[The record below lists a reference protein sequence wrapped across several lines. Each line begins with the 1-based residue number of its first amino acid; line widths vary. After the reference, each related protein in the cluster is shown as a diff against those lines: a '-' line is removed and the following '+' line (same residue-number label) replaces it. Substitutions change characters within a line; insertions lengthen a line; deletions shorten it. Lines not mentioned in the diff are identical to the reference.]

1 MKVRWLGHSA
11 FQITGND
18 VVLVDPFIEGN
29 PAAKVKVSELKCD
42 IIAVTHGHG
51 DHLGDTATI
60 ARNSDATVACI
71 YEIANYLCSLPG
83 KQIKTESMNIGG
95 SVKIKSTR
103 LTMTQ
108 ALHSSS
114 IDGKYAGAAV
124 GFVIDS
130 GKKVY
135 HAGDTGLFSDMKLIG
150 EIYKPEVV
158 LLPIGDKFTM
168 NMSDAALA
176 TSWLKPEVVIPM
188 HYGTWP
194 QIEQRTSEFIEL
206 VNSLCDTEVVV
217 LEPGETY
224 EF

>member
-18 VVLVDPFIEGN
+18 TILVDPFIEGN
-29 PAAKVKVSELKCD
+29 IVNVEPNEIKCD
-42 IIAVTHGHG
+42 IIAVTHGHY
-51 DHLGDTATI
+51 DHFGDTPAI
-60 ARNSDATVACI
+60 ARANDATVACVA
-71 YEIANYLCSLPG
+71 EIAHYLGDLPG
-83 KQIKTESMNIGG
+83 KQIKTEAMNIGG
-95 SVKIKSTR
+95 SVKIKATR
-103 LTMTQ
+103 ITMTH

-114 IDGKYAGAAV
+114 IDGKYAGVAA

-130 GKKVY
+130 GKRVY
-135 HAGDTGLFSDMKLIG
+135 HAGDTGLFSEMKLIG
-150 EIYKPEVV
+150 ELYKPEVAM
-158 LLPIGDKFTM
+158 LPIGDRYTM

-176 TSWLKPEVVIPM
+176 TSWLKPDVVIPM

-194 QIEQRTSEFIEL
+194 QIEQRTSEFVEL
-206 VNSLCDTEVVV
+206 VGSLSDAEVVV

>member
-29 PAAKVKVSELKCD
+29 PSAKVKVNELKCD

-60 ARNSDATVACI
+60 ARNNDATVACI
-71 YEIANYLCSLPG
+71 YEIANYLCNLPG
-83 KQIKTESMNIGG
+83 KQIKTEAMNIGG
-95 SVKIKSTR
+95 SVRIKSTR

-108 ALHSSS
+108 AHHSSS
-114 IDGKYAGAAV
+114 IEGKYAGAPA

-130 GKKVY
+130 GKRVY

-188 HYGTWP
+188 HYNTWP
-194 QIEQRTSEFIEL
+194 QIEQRTSEFVEL